1 MRPERKEKIMS
12 KKLKSFTGSNAP
24 SGSPSSLTPERDA
37 IWEKHDGLSPSLAA
51 DMILFAGQM
60 EIQRNELRC
69 EVVTLMVALKDILA
83 GNHGAMV
90 RARKILLENTQI
102 LLPIP

>member
-1 MRPERKEKIMS
+1 
-12 KKLKSFTGSNAP
+12 
-24 SGSPSSLTPERDA
+24 
-37 IWEKHDGLSPSLAA
+37 
-51 DMILFAGQM
+51 MILFAGQM

-90 RARKILLENTQI
+90 RARKILSENSELNPQ
-102 LLPIP
+102 